1 MLLVVSGI
9 HWEFGG
15 RLVFCLCCNFPFVIG
30 EKFMSISNEV
40 QENLK
45 KRRSI
50 NQDDD
55 FGLERS
61 WEELTIILSK
71 NEYETINYLMN
82 CSKDD
87 VLLISSVFDYVS
99 DNLQSK
105 RFISCLRELD
115 KKYPDLKLTSFIDDA
130 ENYIKDN

>member
-1 MLLVVSGI
+1 M
-9 HWEFGG
+9 E
-15 RLVFCLCCNFPFVIG
+15 RLVQFFQMVLNSLNFVYLEG
-30 EKFMSISNEV
+30 GKFMSISDEI

-61 WEELTIILSK
+61 WEELTNILSK
-71 NEYETINYLMN
+71 NEDETIKYLMN

-99 DNLQSK
+99 ENLQSK
-105 RFISCLRELD
+105 KFISCLRELD

-130 ENYIKDN
+130 EDYIKDN

>member
-1 MLLVVSGI
+1 M
-9 HWEFGG
+9 E
-15 RLVFCLCCNFPFVIG
+15 RLVQFFQMVLNSLNFVYLEG
-30 EKFMSISNEV
+30 GKFMSISDEI

-61 WEELTIILSK
+61 WEELTNILSK
-71 NEYETINYLMN
+71 NEDETIKYLMN

-87 VLLISSVFDYVS
+87 VLFISSVFDYVS
-99 DNLQSK
+99 ENLQSK
-105 RFISCLRELD
+105 EFISCLRELD

-130 ENYIKDN
+130 KDYIKDN

>member
-1 MLLVVSGI
+1 
-9 HWEFGG
+9 
-15 RLVFCLCCNFPFVIG
+15 
-30 EKFMSISNEV
+30 MSISDEI

-61 WEELTIILSK
+61 WEELTNILSK
-71 NEYETINYLMN
+71 NEDETIKYLMN

-87 VLLISSVFDYVS
+87 VLFISSVFDYVS
-99 DNLQSK
+99 ENLQSK
-105 RFISCLRELD
+105 KFISCLRELD

-130 ENYIKDN
+130 EDYIKDN

>member
-1 MLLVVSGI
+1 M
-9 HWEFGG
+9 E
-15 RLVFCLCCNFPFVIG
+15 RLVQFFQMVLNSLNFVYLEGG
-30 EKFMSISNEV
+30 EFMSISDEI

-61 WEELTIILSK
+61 WEELTNILSK
-71 NEYETINYLMN
+71 NEDETIKYLMN

-99 DNLQSK
+99 ENLQSK
-105 RFISCLRELD
+105 KFISCLRELD

-130 ENYIKDN
+130 EDYIKDN

>member
-1 MLLVVSGI
+1 M
-9 HWEFGG
+9 E
-15 RLVFCLCCNFPFVIG
+15 RLVQFFQMVLNSLNFVYLEG
-30 EKFMSISNEV
+30 GKFMSISDEI

-61 WEELTIILSK
+61 WEELTNILSK
-71 NEYETINYLMN
+71 NEDETIKYLMN

-87 VLLISSVFDYVS
+87 VLFISSVFDYVS
-99 DNLQSK
+99 ENLQSK
-105 RFISCLRELD
+105 EFISCLRELD

-130 ENYIKDN
+130 EDYIKDN

>member
-1 MLLVVSGI
+1 M
-9 HWEFGG
+9 E
-15 RLVFCLCCNFPFVIG
+15 RLVQFFQMVLNSLNFVYLEG
-30 EKFMSISNEV
+30 GKFMSISDEI

-61 WEELTIILSK
+61 WEELTNILSK
-71 NEYETINYLMN
+71 NEDETIKYLMN

-87 VLLISSVFDYVS
+87 VLFISSVFDYVS
-99 DNLQSK
+99 ENLQSK
-105 RFISCLRELD
+105 KFISCLRELD

-130 ENYIKDN
+130 EDYIKDN

>member
-1 MLLVVSGI
+1 M
-9 HWEFGG
+9 E
-15 RLVFCLCCNFPFVIG
+15 RLVQFFQMVLNSLNFVYLEG
-30 EKFMSISNEV
+30 GKFMSISDEI

-61 WEELTIILSK
+61 WEELTNILSK
-71 NEYETINYLMN
+71 NEDETIKYLMN
-82 CSKDD
+82 CSKDG

-99 DNLQSK
+99 ENLQSK
-105 RFISCLRELD
+105 KFISCLRELD

-130 ENYIKDN
+130 EDYIKDN

>member
-1 MLLVVSGI
+1 
-9 HWEFGG
+9 
-15 RLVFCLCCNFPFVIG
+15 
-30 EKFMSISNEV
+30 
-40 QENLK
+40 
-45 KRRSI
+45 
-50 NQDDD
+50 
-55 FGLERS
+55 
-61 WEELTIILSK
+61 
-71 NEYETINYLMN
+71 MN